1 MRNRSSVA
9 ILFMDL
15 NMFKPINDELGHRI
29 GDQILTGVA
38 DRLKRA
44 VRQSDTVGRIG
55 GDEFVVVMSDIH
67 GSDDYHRVIDK
78 VQRSVQVCRYL
89 VKDFGTSQSPKST
102 RQRDS
107 RYCPDRPALITTPSR
122 TLQQSCS
129 CATPS

>member
-1 MRNRSSVA
+1 MESIGIIGLLILIADIYAIIKIVQSSTAPLKKA
-9 ILFMDL
+9 IWIAL
-15 NMFKPINDELGHRI
+15 
-29 GDQILTGVA
+29 
-38 DRLKRA
+38 
-44 VRQSDTVGRIG
+44 
-55 GDEFVVVMSDIH
+55 
-67 GSDDYHRVIDK
+67 
-78 VQRSVQVCRYL
+78 VQVCRYL